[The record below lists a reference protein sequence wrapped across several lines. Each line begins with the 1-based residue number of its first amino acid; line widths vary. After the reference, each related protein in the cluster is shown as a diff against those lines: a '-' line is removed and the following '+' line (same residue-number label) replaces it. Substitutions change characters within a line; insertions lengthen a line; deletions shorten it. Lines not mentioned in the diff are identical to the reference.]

1 VANRTISPAGAPGH
15 PGPADRRSRPQL
27 PPARRRPAGWG
38 LPALRHQL
46 TDPLSRNGYALVVN
60 SGLTGVFGLIYWV
73 LVARLYPVG
82 VVGRAS
88 AAYAAMN
95 LLAGFTALN
104 FNGALTRFIPQ
115 SGRHTRKLVTRTYLV
130 STVASLIM
138 AAVFL
143 LTISRWGP
151 SYAELANP
159 VIGVFFV
166 GCVVIWA
173 VFTLQDSVLTGLRN
187 AVWVLLENGI
197 FGLVKIVLL
206 VLFAAS
212 LPHAGIY
219 LSWMLP
225 VLLAVPLV
233 NMLIYRRLV
242 PRHAAATVDSRP
254 PTNRQIGRFLAG
266 DYSGAM
272 FLLAT
277 TNLVPVLVAVRASD
291 VRATAY
297 FYMAWMVGGV
307 LDLVGVSMS
316 MSLTVEGSFDGSTL
330 ALNCR
335 RALRKI
341 ATILLPCAAL
351 TALLAHWALGLF
363 GPGYAAHG
371 APILELLAVATLPRT
386 VTEVYLGAL
395 RAQSR
400 TSLIAII
407 QGSRCVLML
416 GLTVYL
422 VGTMGPIGAGLA
434 AVVSQGVV
442 AVAILPGL
450 GRVLIGDRAA
460 ATLAAPEASAAEVSA
475 P

>member
-1 VANRTISPAGAPGH
+1 LLAV
-15 PGPADRRSRPQL
+15 
-27 PPARRRPAGWG
+27 
-38 LPALRHQL
+38 RHQL
-46 TDPLSRNGYALVVN
+46 TDPLSRNGYALVAN
-60 SGLTGVFGLIYWV
+60 SGLTGVFGLVYWV
-73 LVARLYPVG
+73 LVARLYPTG

-115 SGRHTRKLVTRTYLV
+115 SGHRTRALVSRAYLV
-130 STVASLIM
+130 SGVASVAM

-151 SYAELANP
+151 SYGELGHPLPAL
-159 VIGVFFV
+159 FFL
-166 GCVVIWA
+166 GSVVIWA

-197 FGLVKIVLL
+197 FGIVKIVLL

-225 VLLAVPLV
+225 VVVAVPLV

-242 PRHAAATVDSRP
+242 PRHAAATVDSSVP

-277 TNLVPVLVAVRASD
+277 TNLVPVLVAVGASD
-291 VRATAY
+291 VRSTAY

-316 MSLTVEGSFDGSTL
+316 LSLTVEGSFDRSTL
-330 ALNCR
+330 AVNCR
-335 RALRKI
+335 KALRKI
-341 ATILLPCAAL
+341 ASILLPCAAL

-400 TSLIAII
+400 TTLVAII

-416 GLTVYL
+416 GLTVIL
-422 VGTMGPIGAGLA
+422 VGRMGPIGAALA

-442 AVAILPGL
+442 AVAIIPGL
-450 GRVLIGDRAA
+450 WRVATGDRALK
-460 ATLAAPEASAAEVSA
+460 TRPAPEASAPEASAPEVSA